1 MPLINNA
8 ASYITL
14 QITTRHQKLRRHFS
28 FPKNCLHWARL
39 PMWQRY
45 EHSRVRKNHLEKQVV
60 HSRITSCIP
69 STANSFTTLKQEIC
83 TSNHC
88 FNSIPKLVLH
98 FKSPEPLKS
107 LRHVGKQAWQK
118 WKTRKMVF
126 YCKRGA
132 TFTSQLGWLP
142 VIRWKSAAPNGFI
155 YIACQLISG
164 QTNLPTTSHSHWM

>member
-39 PMWQRY
+39 PMWQRDV
-45 EHSRVRKNHLEKQVV
+45 HSRVRKNHLEKQVV
-60 HSRITSCIP
+60 HSRITRCIP
-69 STANSFTTLKQEIC
+69 STAYSFTTLKQEIC

-118 WKTRKMVF
+118 WKTRKMVSTANVELPLPPSWTD
-126 YCKRGA
+126 CPW
-132 TFTSQLGWLP
+132 LGGNRLHLMD
-142 VIRWKSAAPNGFI
+142 SSTLLA
-155 YIACQLISG
+155 
-164 QTNLPTTSHSHWM
+164 NLFQAKQIFPQHLSHWM